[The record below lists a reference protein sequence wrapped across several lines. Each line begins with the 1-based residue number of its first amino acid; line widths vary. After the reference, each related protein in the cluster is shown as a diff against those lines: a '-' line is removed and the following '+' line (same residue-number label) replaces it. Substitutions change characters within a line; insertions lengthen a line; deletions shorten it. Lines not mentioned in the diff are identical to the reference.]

1 VARLISAVS
10 ISVILAAVAFGQAA
24 SKPQTVN
31 GLQVSVA
38 KVERMEKASLRD
50 CPPGTNTVNAVQRPG
65 DELAVVTVN
74 FKVMPD
80 FKPVMM
86 KRPTATATDDKV
98 YNTSVQFVDVGSVPE
113 SSCQFIY
120 RIAQGSKLKSF
131 TVESATFDI
140 SALDK

>member
-1 VARLISAVS
+1 MRNLLTGLAISGL
-10 ISVILAAVAFGQAA
+10 LAAIVSGQAA
-24 SKPQTVN
+24 SKTVN

-38 KVERMEKASLRD
+38 KIERMEKASLRD

-113 SSCQFIY
+113 YSCQFIY
-120 RIAQGSKLKSF
+120 RVPTGTKLKSV

-140 SALDK
+140 AALDK

>member
-1 VARLISAVS
+1 MIQKLIAGLSVS
-10 ISVILAAVAFGQAA
+10 VMLAAAAFAQGA
-24 SKPQTVN
+24 SKTVN
-31 GLQVSVA
+31 GLQVTVT
-38 KVERMEKASLRD
+38 KVERMERSGLRD

-65 DELAVVTVN
+65 DELAVVTVG

-113 SSCQFIY
+113 YSCQFIY
-120 RIAQGSKLKSF
+120 RVPTGTKLKSL
-131 TVESATFDI
+131 TIESATFDLT
-140 SALDK
+140 SLDK